1 MSGWTA
7 SAADLQ
13 EALRFAADPITI
25 QAADG
30 RLVYANEA
38 AARQMGFDS
47 PDELIRA
54 PIATV
59 MERYELLDETGAPL
73 PIESLPGRRAL
84 RGEPEPT
91 ALVGFRFGGECD
103 TRWSLVQATPVIRD
117 GEVRFVVNA
126 FQDVTGL

>member
-25 QAADG
+25 QSADG

-38 AARQMGFDS
+38 AAPQMGFS
-47 PDELIRA
+47 TADELLRA
-54 PIATV
+54 PIDSI
-59 MERYELLDETGAPL
+59 MQRYELLDETGASL
-73 PIESLPGRRAL
+73 PIASLPGRRAL

-91 ALVGFRFGGECD
+91 ALVGFRTAGEHE
-103 TRWSLVQATPVIRD
+103 TRWSVVQATPV
-117 GEVRFVVNA
+117 
-126 FQDVTGL
+126 TGTARSNSSSTRSRTSPG